1 MKGILQILLFLM
13 PVFCNSQQKNIDS
26 LEKLLPS
33 AATDSARFQLL
44 YQIGFNYCTI
54 NYDSALFY
62 CDKSLLAAQKG
73 GKKLNEASALN
84 FKGFLFNRLQRLT
97 ESFQT
102 ITNALQIAEDPQNE
116 FSFWNTW
123 KTGSKR

>member
-1 MKGILQILLFLM
+1 
-13 PVFCNSQQKNIDS
+13 VFCNSQQKNIDS

-84 FKGFLFNRLQRLT
+84 FKGFLFNR
-97 ESFQT
+97 FQS
-102 ITNALQIAEDPQNE
+102 IPSTNPILDN
-116 FSFWNTW
+116 
-123 KTGSKR
+123 